1 MEEHEPFC
9 CADRPTGRLA
19 IADQYGQPCSRLRT
33 LVYGGPVAEPADAE
47 CVLRKT
53 TGIHGFYGASSLE
66 RLPVERALTD
76 QTRAFTSITF

>member
-1 MEEHEPFC
+1 M
-9 CADRPTGRLA
+9 TIGR
-19 IADQYGQPCSRLRT
+19 DTRTQSHWSKPCSRHRT

-53 TGIHGFYGASSLE
+53 TGIHGFYGASSLDASPSNE
-66 RLPVERALTD
+66 PFTD

>member
-1 MEEHEPFC
+1 LLCRPADWPLQTSTGIRAADFEPWST
-9 CADRPTGRLA
+9 AA
-19 IADQYGQPCSRLRT
+19 
-33 LVYGGPVAEPADAE
+33 PVAEPADAE

>member
-1 MEEHEPFC
+1 M
-9 CADRPTGRLA
+9 
-19 IADQYGQPCSRLRT
+19 SRLLCR
-33 LVYGGPVAEPADAE
+33 PADWPLQTSTGIRAADFE
-47 CVLRKT
+47 PWSTAARSPNPPTLSASPPQT